1 MNYSALRKTLQAGS
15 IVFGSS
21 AILLVFLPSLFLDL
35 LGLESSDALDWSMR
49 MIGVTV
55 IAIGGNLWNFASQI
69 RQCLDIRFPYERINI

>member
-35 LGLESSDALDWSMR
+35 LGLESSEALDWSMR

-55 IAIGGNLWNFASQI
+55 FALGGNMWNSASQI
-69 RQCLDIRFPYERINI
+69 RQCLDLRFPYERINI